1 MNLYEASH
9 LARELIARHGLS
21 GWRFSFDHARRRFG
35 RCDYTNRRITLSRP
49 LTLLNTLD
57 EVRDTILH
65 EIAHALCPKDGHGAR
80 WRATCRR
87 IGAKP
92 ARCYSDATVL
102 SPPRAPAPY
111 RFGCPRCDW
120 WVDRRRLSRRA
131 YLCKHCR
138 GKVIFTPATGHSLR
152 ASLEETGRRV

>member
-9 LARELIARHGLS
+9 LARELIARHGLA

-87 IGAKP
+87 IG
-92 ARCYSDATVL
+92 RTN
-102 SPPRAPAPY
+102 RALLQRRDGSSRRRRAPY

-138 GKVIFTPATGHSLR
+138 GRVIFTPAAGHSLR